1 MKTRAIVSGSLVLL
15 LGLGAGFALGRAVS
29 VDIKNLPQG
38 TVRIADQPINP
49 AYPGAYS
56 KKDLAFF
63 QAAARSCKALK
74 ATGATM
80 RYQDGKYDVIGP
92 AKNKELFV
100 MQFDASDKQTGGYY
114 PGYPHLLC
122 MASDLNAALVKGKA
136 STLGSEFLL
145 DDLGGGQFAWHS
157 HQGSPDVTN
166 AYFQVAEG
174 RFNQV
179 TLNGS
184 AGGWTADVVWGLT
197 PQQAKLLQA
206 QN

>member
-15 LGLGAGFALGRAVS
+15 LGLGAGFALGRAGS
-29 VDIKNLPQG
+29 VNINSLPKG
-38 TVRIADQPINP
+38 TVRITDQPIDP

-56 KKDLAFF
+56 KADLAFF
-63 QAAARSCKALK
+63 QAADRSCKAMK

-80 RYQDGKYDVIGP
+80 RYRDGKYDVIGP
-92 AKNKELFV
+92 AKNKELYV

-114 PGYPHLLC
+114 PDYPHMLC
-122 MASDLNAALVKGKA
+122 MASDLNADLLKGKA

-145 DDLGGGQFAWHS
+145 DDLGGGQFVWHS

-166 AYFQVAEG
+166 AYFQISEG
-174 RFNQV
+174 QFSQV
-179 TLNGS
+179 TLNDS
-184 AGGWTADVVWGLT
+184 AQGWTADVVWGLT
-197 PQQAKLLQA
+197 PRQAELLKA